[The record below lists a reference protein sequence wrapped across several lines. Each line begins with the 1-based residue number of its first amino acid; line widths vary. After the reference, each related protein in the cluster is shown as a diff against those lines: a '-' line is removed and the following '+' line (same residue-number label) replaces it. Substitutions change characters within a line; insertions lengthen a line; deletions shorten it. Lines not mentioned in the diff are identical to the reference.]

1 VDPGGCGLSAIPE
14 FVSASAQK
22 EFPNLATIM
31 PNGTPQVT
39 AVWFDLDGRYIR
51 VVGTH

>member
-1 VDPGGCGLSAIPE
+1 
-14 FVSASAQK
+14 VSASAQK